1 MTFRGKNGRITL
13 RPRVVGHDA
22 GLVAICGEVLGLEGR
37 DGTDALIA
45 STAAQQSGGAGAIL
59 VKARKPQ
66 QQMRADPPVIGA
78 GTVQRAAAAG
88 FRGVAIE
95 AGGVLVIDAPAVAAI
110 ADAAGMF
117 VVGIEAT

>member
-1 MTFRGKNGRITL
+1 MPTIIEGNFAPPPGRF
-13 RPRVVGHDA
+13 A
-22 GLVAICGEVLGLEGR
+22 LVAARFNALVV
-37 DGTDALIA
+37 DALIDG
-45 STAAQQSGGAGAIL
+45 AALRQVGGSGAIL

-78 GTVQRAAAAG
+78 ATIRHAAMAR

-95 AGGVLVIDAPAVAAI
+95 AGGVLVIDAPSVAAV

-117 VVGIEAT
+117 VIGIEGA

>member
-1 MTFRGKNGRITL
+1 AA
-13 RPRVVGHDA
+13 VVQA
-22 GLVAICGEVLGLEGR
+22 GEVLGLEGP
-37 DGTDALIA
+37 DGTDALIDG
-45 STAAQQSGGAGAIL
+45 AAPRQAGGGGAIL

-78 GTVQRAAAAG
+78 ATIRHAAMAR

-95 AGGVLVIDAPAVAAI
+95 AGGVLVIDAPSVAAV

-117 VVGIEAT
+117 VIGIEGP

>member
-1 MTFRGKNGRITL
+1 MSWPCEAM
-13 RPRVVGHDA
+13 PRRRRWPKRT
-22 GLVAICGEVLGLEGR
+22 E
-37 DGTDALIA
+37 
-45 STAAQQSGGAGAIL
+45 SGGGSGAIL

-78 GTVQRAAAAG
+78 ATIRHAAMAR

-95 AGGVLVIDAPAVAAI
+95 AGGVLVIDAPSVAAV

-117 VVGIEAT
+117 VIGIEGP